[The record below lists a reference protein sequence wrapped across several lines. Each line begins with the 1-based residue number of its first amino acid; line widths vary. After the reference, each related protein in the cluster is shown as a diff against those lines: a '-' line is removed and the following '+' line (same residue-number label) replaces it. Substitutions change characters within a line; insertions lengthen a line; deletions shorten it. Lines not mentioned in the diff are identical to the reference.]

1 MRGRKSEKTAL
12 MRALLEQGYK
22 PKDIV
27 TEVIKVFPELKPN
40 VARVQISIIKKQN
53 RNKLA
58 KESLNIE
65 PVWKGVDADGNSLK
79 VEVIPP
85 LPTE

>member
-27 TEVIKVFPELKPN
+27 TEVIKIFPELKVN
-40 VARVQISIIKKQN
+40 VARVQISLIKKQN
-53 RNKLA
+53 KKREMLITTSNDTNSTVPLQSVTNKS
-58 KESLNIE
+58 E
-65 PVWKGVDADGNSLK
+65 
-79 VEVIPP
+79 IPP
-85 LPTE
+85 LTME